1 MLIKIKNINSPSIMK
16 NIKVVN
22 LKVEGTA
29 IKMNS
34 FPLEVL
40 IKIIR
45 IKTMLIK
52 RILKRCQKEIVIK
65 FLLKVLKEE

>member
-45 IKTMLIK
+45 IKIILIK
-52 RILKRCQKEIVIK
+52 RILKRCQIEIVKK
-65 FLLKVLKEE
+65 FHLKVFKEE

>member
-1 MLIKIKNINSPSIMK
+1 MK

-45 IKTMLIK
+45 IKTILIK
-52 RILKRCQKEIVIK
+52 RILKRCQKEIVKK